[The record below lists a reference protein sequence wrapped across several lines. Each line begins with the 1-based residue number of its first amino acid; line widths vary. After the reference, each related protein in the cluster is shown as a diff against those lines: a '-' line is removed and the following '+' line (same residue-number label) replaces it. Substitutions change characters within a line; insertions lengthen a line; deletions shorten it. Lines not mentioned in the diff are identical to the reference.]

1 MLRVAIDL
9 GTTSTCAA
17 VSVDGRTPQVV
28 VVDGAPLVPS
38 AVYVTAD
45 GTLFVGHEADRQ
57 AAVEPSRYEPHPKR
71 RIDEADLLLGDTV
84 LPVVDVVRAVLRR
97 VLHEAKRLAGGAP
110 VDQLVLTH
118 PADWGAARTQ
128 KLRRSAHG
136 LASDLVLVP
145 EPVAAAVFHA
155 QSHAVPDGGCLAVLD
170 LGGGTVDASVVRRT
184 GGGFHVLGTRGD
196 PNFGGADIDQ
206 ALLEHVG
213 AQVAD
218 QDPEAWRRL
227 VDGRELA
234 DRRRRRVL
242 RQDVRG
248 AKETLSRHTYTDVPM
263 PSPFPDAHVTRDD
276 LERLIVSP
284 MQRTVALLAKTVADA
299 QLRPDQ
305 LVGVFLVGGSS
316 RIPMVS
322 RLLHERLGVVPVTLD
337 QPETVVCRGA
347 LRAVMADPDRT
358 AAGAGRPGPVA
369 PVNLTPAGWRPV
381 TPERGSAAAR
391 PTGHLADGLP
401 LPVRPVPPKARARR
415 WRTAWLIGGA
425 VLAVTAVGMAFAVAL
440 SRDGTDAQQIA
451 EYHYRFTVPDGWQRS
466 GGNQQTRQVNLG
478 PIDASSEPDQI
489 FVRETEL
496 AYDVDADRDRAVREL
511 RMDYDGKRMAT
522 DPPAFDGFD
531 PTASFAGR
539 EVLYYFEV
547 VDAGTVD
554 WYVLFGA
561 RYQISVGCQHDE
573 VAAARV
579 GIACDRVV
587 RTLTIQREG

>member
-1 MLRVAIDL
+1 MLRVAVDF

-17 VSVDGRTPQVV
+17 ASVDGRAPQVV

-57 AAVEPSRYEPHPKR
+57 AAMDPSRYEPHPKR
-71 RIDEADLLLGDTV
+71 RIDEAELLLGNTV
-84 LPVVDVVRAVLRR
+84 LPVIGVVRAVLRR
-97 VLHEAKRLAGGAP
+97 VLQEARRLAGGAP

-128 KLRRSAHG
+128 KLRRCAHG
-136 LASDLVLVP
+136 LAADVVLVP
-145 EPVAAAVFHA
+145 EPVAAAVFHT

-248 AKETLSRHTYTDVPM
+248 AKETLSRHTYADVPM

-276 LERLIVSP
+276 LERLIASP
-284 MQRTVALLAKTVADA
+284 MRRTVALVAKTVADA
-299 QLRPDQ
+299 RLQPEQ

-347 LRAVMADPDRT
+347 LHAVMADPDHT
-358 AAGAGRPGPVA
+358 AAAPSKTVPPQIVSPQIVPPPSVPAAGAGSPGPGF
-369 PVNLTPAGWRPV
+369 TG
-381 TPERGSAAAR
+381 GSAGGAPLTTR
-391 PTGHLADGLP
+391 PFPSHGG
-401 LPVRPVPPKARARR
+401 ARR
-415 WRTAWLIGGA
+415 WRTPWLIGGA
-425 VLAVTAVGMAFAVAL
+425 VLVIIAAGVAFAIVLA
-440 SRDGTDAQQIA
+440 RDGTGIQQIA
-451 EYHYRFTVPDGWQRS
+451 EHHYRFTVPDGWQRS
-466 GGNQQTRQVNLG
+466 GSNQKTRQVDLG
-478 PIDASSEPDQI
+478 PIDTSFEPDQI

-496 AYDVDADRDRAVREL
+496 AYDVDADRDRAIRQL
-511 RMDYDGKRMAT
+511 RTQYDDTRATT
-522 DPPAFDGFD
+522 DPPAVDRFD
-531 PTASFAGR
+531 PAASFAGR
-539 EVLYYFEV
+539 EVLYYSEV
-547 VDAGTVD
+547 ADAATVD

-573 VAAARV
+573 AAAARV
-579 GIACDRVV
+579 RIACDRVV
-587 RTLTIQREG
+587 RTLTIQR